1 MAASS
6 VLDKVQ
12 VYILLNNGTSSGMIK
27 TLTVS
32 LDGFGKGLHSSR
44 YDDQKAL
51 NIASL
56 LEPCFAKPVLEIKK
70 LETSTITSDD

>member
-12 VYILLNNGTSSGMIK
+12 VKVMLNNGTKDGKIK
-27 TLTVS
+27 TLGVS
-32 LDGFGKGLHSSR
+32 LGQLNTSR

-51 NIASL
+51 NIVSL
-56 LEPCFAKPVLEIKK
+56 LEPCFAKPVLETKK
-70 LETSTITSDD
+70 TEVSTITNN

>member
-6 VLDKVQ
+6 VLDKVSVKIQ
-12 VYILLNNGTSSGMIK
+12 LNNGTKDGKIK
-27 TLTVS
+27 TLGVNLGQLNT
-32 LDGFGKGLHSSR
+32 SR

-56 LEPCFAKPVLEIKK
+56 LEPCFAKPVLEVKK
-70 LETSTITSDD
+70 TEVSTITNN